1 MRHHLFYIA
10 IICAGQ
16 LLSSCSGNRN
26 AIYESASYSIFPD
39 RVIQGEF
46 EAIALSPVEIVSNY
60 RSFES
65 SKYSP
70 TLQFKFSINSRDNEM
85 PSGKD
90 HIVTLQPVNGKVVTE
105 VEFGKQLIQTQT
117 GSIEENLPENTE
129 WTVRLD
135 LRRMKSDF
143 ERQGFYTLFNG
154 ERLSKQD
161 FKGVYIAGSIAPLS
175 WDFSNLYTRKDL
187 ELKDIDGDGIYEITL
202 IMNSKKDIKNN
213 PDKWKL
219 SKDLSGLPQYQSD
232 YLISDAIYNLSLEEM
247 LMAIEPD
254 STFRTGK
261 EWSGVWTRDI
271 SYSIILSMA
280 HMQPEVAKKSL
291 MRKVRNNR
299 IVQDTGTGG
308 AYPVS
313 TDRIVWA
320 TAAWE
325 LYKFTGDREWMTYAY
340 EVIKNSVEDDL
351 LNARNPETGLMKG
364 ESSFLDW
371 REQTYPMWMQPADIY
386 QSENLGTNAVH
397 YQANKV
403 LATMAKLLDK
413 PEDEARYNE
422 IASSIK
428 AAIQHN
434 LWMKDKGYHG
444 QFLYGRSH
452 LILSPRSET
461 LGEALCILFGI
472 TEGENIQRAVAS
484 MPVTS
489 FGASCIYPQ
498 IPGIP
503 PYHNNG
509 IWPFVQSYWALAS
522 AKAGNEAAVMEQ
534 IAAIYRPSALFLTNK
549 ENFVAETG
557 DFAGTQINSSIMLW
571 SLSGN
576 IALVH
581 KILFGME
588 FEEDKL
594 IFNPLVPKALK
605 GKRTLKN
612 FRYRDALLH
621 LEMEGFGNQI
631 SIFEVDGKISAP
643 EIPANFK
650 GEHRIRIV
658 LANNTDTDKQINKV
672 KNDFSI
678 EMPLVSQQ
686 GNQLIW
692 EPVKNATHYQIVK
705 NGKTIETTP
714 TTSYTVNP
722 GEYATYQVIAI
733 DNTGTGSFASEP
745 LIIISPNTQFSL
757 QLEKFIPAAHYP
769 YAGFNGS
776 GFVEISKTKN
786 RMISI
791 PLTLEQEGLYY
802 LQARYANGNGPVNTD
817 SRCALRNLYVNNRF
831 SGVLIFPQRGKD
843 EWSNWGYSN
852 MLPVQLSKG
861 QNKLTIVFEDNN
873 ENMDGEINQAMLD
886 EVVIYR

>member
-1 MRHHLFYIA
+1 MSRHLLYSAVIG
-10 IICAGQ
+10 AGL
-16 LLSSCSGNRN
+16 LLSACSGNRK
-26 AIYESASYSIFPD
+26 AIYESDAYSIFPD

-46 EAIALSPVEIVSNY
+46 EAVALSPFEISSNY
-60 RSFES
+60 RSPES
-65 SKYSP
+65 LSYSP

-90 HIVTLQPVNGKVVTE
+90 HVVTLHPVDGKVVTE
-105 VEFGKQLIQTQT
+105 VEFGKQLIK
-117 GSIEENLPENTE
+117 SHLIREEENLPENTE

-135 LRRMKSDF
+135 LRKMKSDF
-143 ERQGFYTLFNG
+143 EKQGFFTLFNG
-154 ERLSKQD
+154 EKLNKQD
-161 FKGVYIAGSIAPLS
+161 FKGVYIAGSAAPLS

-187 ELKDIDGDGIYEITL
+187 ELKDPDGDGIYEITL
-202 IMNSKKDIKNN
+202 IMNSKKDIKTS

-232 YLISDAIYNLSLEEM
+232 YLISDAIYNMSLEEM
-247 LMAIEPD
+247 MMAIEPD

-261 EWSGVWTRDI
+261 EWAGVWTRDI

-291 MRKVRNNR
+291 MRKVKNNR

-325 LYKFTGDREWMTYAY
+325 VYKLTGDRAWMEYAY
-340 EVIKNSVEDDL
+340 EIIKNSVEDDL

-371 REQTYPMWMQPADIY
+371 REQTYPVWMQPADIY

-403 LATMAKLLDK
+403 LSAMANLLEK
-413 PEDEARYNE
+413 PEDAIRYNS

-428 AAIQHN
+428 SAIQQY
-434 LWMKDKGYHG
+434 LWMNDKGYHG

-452 LILSPRSET
+452 LNLSPRSET

-472 TEGENIQRAVAS
+472 TEGENIQKAVAN
-484 MPVTS
+484 MPVTP

-522 AKAGNEAAVMEQ
+522 AKAGNETAVMEQ
-534 IAAIYRPSALFLTNK
+534 IAAIYRPAALFLTNK

-581 KILFGME
+581 KVLFGMD
-588 FEEDKL
+588 FQFDKL
-594 IFNPLVPKALK
+594 KFHPFVPEALK
-605 GKRTLKN
+605 GKRSLKN
-612 FRYRDALLH
+612 FHYRNALLNI
-621 LEMEGFGNQI
+621 EMEGFGNQI
-631 SIFEVDGKISAP
+631 MHFEIDGVSSAP
-643 EIPANFK
+643 EIPANLK
-650 GEHRIRIV
+650 GEHHIRIV
-658 LANNTDTDKQINKV
+658 LADNTNTGKQINKV
-672 KNDFSI
+672 KNLFTL
-678 EMPLVSQQ
+678 EMPVVSKKD
-686 GNQLIW
+686 NQITWEAVNNAKSYLII
-692 EPVKNATHYQIVK
+692 KNGQAIDTITKTSYQI
-705 NGKTIETTP
+705 
-714 TTSYTVNP
+714 NP
-722 GEYATYQVIAI
+722 GTYAAYQVIAV
-733 DNTGTGSFASEP
+733 DESRTSSFASEP
-745 LIIISPNTQFSL
+745 LIVLSEEKRISIQM
-757 QLEKFIPAAHYP
+757 EKFVSPAGYP
-769 YAGFNGS
+769 YSGFNGT
-776 GFVEISKTKN
+776 GFAEISSTKN
-786 RMISI
+786 RNINVTATVEES
-791 PLTLEQEGLYY
+791 GHY
-802 LQARYANGNGPVNTD
+802 LLHIRYANGNGPVNTD
-817 SRCALRNLYVNNRF
+817 SRCALRNLYVNNQF
-831 SGVLIFPQRGKD
+831 AGALIFPQRGKD

-852 MLPVQLSKG
+852 MLSVHLTKGKNTLS
-861 QNKLTIVFEDNN
+861 IVFEDNN

>member
-1 MRHHLFYIA
+1 MNRHLLYSAVIS
-10 IICAGQ
+10 AG
-16 LLSSCSGNRN
+16 LLCSSCSGNRN
-26 AIYESASYSIFPD
+26 AIYESNAYSIFPD

-46 EAIALSPVEIVSNY
+46 EAVALSPFEISSNY
-60 RSFES
+60 RSLES
-65 SKYSP
+65 LSYSP

-90 HIVTLQPVNGKVVTE
+90 HVVTLQPVDGKVVTE
-105 VEFGKQLIQTQT
+105 VEFGKQLIQAS
-117 GSIEENLPENTE
+117 SISEEENLPENTE

-135 LRRMKSDF
+135 LRKMKSDF
-143 ERQGFYTLFNG
+143 EKQGFFTLFNG
-154 ERLSKQD
+154 EKLNKQD
-161 FKGVYIAGSIAPLS
+161 FKGVYIAGSAAPLS

-187 ELKDIDGDGIYEITL
+187 ELNDPDGDGIYEITL
-202 IMNSKKDIKNN
+202 IINSKKDIKTS

-232 YLISDAIYNLSLEEM
+232 YPISDAIYNMSLEEM

-261 EWSGVWTRDI
+261 EWAGVWTRDI

-325 LYKFTGDREWMTYAY
+325 VYKFTGDREWMTSAY
-340 EVIKNSVEDDL
+340 EVIKNTVEDDM

-371 REQTYPMWMQPADIY
+371 REQTYPVWMQPADIY

-403 LATMAKLLDK
+403 LSSMANLLEK
-413 PEDEARYNE
+413 PEDAIRYDS

-428 AAIQHN
+428 SAIQQY
-434 LWMKDKGYHG
+434 LWMNDKGYHG
-444 QFLYGRSH
+444 QYLYGRSH

-472 TEGENIQRAVAS
+472 TEKEKIRKAVAS
-484 MPVTS
+484 MPVTP

-522 AKAGNEAAVMEQ
+522 AKAGNETAVMEQ
-534 IAAIYRPSALFLTNK
+534 IAAIYRPAALFLTNK

-605 GKRTLKN
+605 GKRKLKN

-631 SIFEVDGKISAP
+631 SIFEIDGKTAAP
-643 EIPANFK
+643 EITANLK
-650 GEHRIRIV
+650 GEHHIRIV
-658 LANNTDTDKQINKV
+658 LANNTDTDKRINKI

-692 EPVKNATHYQIVK
+692 EPVKNATHYQIVR
-705 NGKTIETTP
+705 NGKTIETTA
-714 TTSYTVNP
+714 TTFHTINP
-722 GEYATYQVIAI
+722 GEYATYQVIAT
-733 DNTGTGSFASEP
+733 DNKGTGSFASEP
-745 LIIISPNTQFSL
+745 LIIISPNKQFNI
-757 QLEKFIPAAHYP
+757 QVEKFIPAAYFP

-776 GFVEISKTKN
+776 GFVEISKTRN

-791 PLTLEQEGLYY
+791 PLTVEQEGLYY
-802 LQARYANGNGPVNTD
+802 LQTRYANGNGPVNTN

-852 MLPVQLSKG
+852 MLSVQLSKG
-861 QNKLTIVFEDNN
+861 HNILAIVFEDNN
-873 ENMDGEINQAMLD
+873 GNMDGEINQAMLD

>member
-1 MRHHLFYIA
+1 MSRHLLYSAVIG
-10 IICAGQ
+10 AGL
-16 LLSSCSGNRN
+16 LLSACSGNRK
-26 AIYESASYSIFPD
+26 AIYESDAYSIFHD

-46 EAIALSPVEIVSNY
+46 EAVALSPFEVSSNY
-60 RSFES
+60 RSQES
-65 SKYSP
+65 LRYSP

-90 HIVTLQPVNGKVVTE
+90 HVVTLQPVDEKVITT
-105 VEFGKQLIQTQT
+105 VEFGQQLIQTKT
-117 GSIEENLPENTE
+117 LKENDNLPENTE

-135 LRRMKSDF
+135 LRKVKSDF
-143 ERQGFYTLFNG
+143 EKQGFFTLFNG
-154 ERLSKQD
+154 EKLTKQD
-161 FKGVYIAGSIAPLS
+161 FKGVYIAGSAAPLS
-175 WDFSNLYTRKDL
+175 WDFSNLYTRNDL
-187 ELKDIDGDGIYEITL
+187 QLKDPDGDGIYEITL
-202 IMNSKKDIKNN
+202 IMNSNKDIKTS
-213 PDKWKL
+213 PVKWKL

-232 YLISDAIYNLSLEEM
+232 YLISDAIYNMSLEEM
-247 LMAIEPD
+247 LMAIETD

-261 EWSGVWTRDI
+261 EWAGVWTRDI

-291 MRKVRNNR
+291 MRKVKNNR

-340 EVIKNSVEDDL
+340 EVIKNTVEDDL
-351 LNARNPETGLMKG
+351 LNARNPETGLIKG

-371 REQTYPMWMQPADIY
+371 REQTYPVWMQPADIY

-397 YQANKV
+397 YQASKV
-403 LATMAKLLDK
+403 LSAMAKLLNK
-413 PEDEARYNE
+413 PTDAIRYDS

-428 AAIQHN
+428 SAIQKH
-434 LWMKDKGYHG
+434 LWMNDKGYHG
-444 QFLYGRSH
+444 QYLYGRSH

-472 TEGENIQRAVAS
+472 TEEENIRKAVAS
-484 MPVTS
+484 MPVTP

-509 IWPFVQSYWALAS
+509 IWPFVQTYWALAS
-522 AKAGNEAAVMEQ
+522 AKAGNETAVMEQ
-534 IAAIYRPSALFLTNK
+534 IAAIYRPAALFLTNK

-588 FEEDKL
+588 FEENKL

-605 GKRTLKN
+605 GKKTLKN
-612 FRYRDALLH
+612 FRYRKALLH
-621 LEMEGFGNQI
+621 IEMEGFGNQI
-631 SIFEVDGKISAP
+631 STFEVDGKVSAP
-643 EIPANFK
+643 EISAKLN
-650 GEHRIRIV
+650 GEHHIRIV
-658 LANNTDTDKQINKV
+658 LTNKADSDKRINKV
-672 KNDFSI
+672 KNGFSI

-692 EPVKNATHYQIVK
+692 EPVKNAKHYKLLK
-705 NGKTIETTP
+705 NGKTIESIT
-714 TTSYTVNP
+714 TTSYMVNP
-722 GEYATYQVIAI
+722 SEYASYQVIAI
-733 DNTGTGSFASEP
+733 DNTGTESFASEP
-745 LIIISPNTQFSL
+745 LIIISPNKKFSL
-757 QLEKFIPAAHYP
+757 QVEKFIPAAYFP

-776 GFVEISKTKN
+776 GFVEISKTRN

-791 PLTLEQEGLYY
+791 PITVEREGLYY
-802 LQARYANGNGPVNTD
+802 LQTRYANGNGPVNTN

-852 MLPVQLSKG
+852 MLPVQLSGG
-861 QNKLTIVFEDNN
+861 QNNLTIVFEDNN

-886 EVVIYR
+886 EVMIYR

>member
-10 IICAGQ
+10 VICAGQ
-16 LLSSCSGNRN
+16 FLSSCSGNRN
-26 AIYESASYSIFPD
+26 AIYESESYSIFPD
-39 RVIQGEF
+39 RVIQGAF
-46 EAIALSPVEIVSNY
+46 EAIALSPTEISSNY
-60 RSFES
+60 RSPES
-65 SKYSP
+65 TKYSP

-85 PSGKD
+85 SSGKD
-90 HIVTLQPVNGKVVTE
+90 HMVTLQPVNGKAVTE

-117 GSIEENLPENTE
+117 GSKEENLPENTE

-154 ERLSKQD
+154 EKLSKQD

-187 ELKDIDGDGIYEITL
+187 EMKDIDGDGIYEITL
-202 IMNSKKDIKNN
+202 IMNSRKDIKHN
-213 PDKWKL
+213 PDKWTL
-219 SKDLSGLPQYQSD
+219 SKNLSGLPQYQSD

-280 HMQPEVAKKSL
+280 HMQPEVAKNSL
-291 MRKVRNNR
+291 MRKVKNNR

-325 LYKFTGDREWMTYAY
+325 LFKVTGDREWMEYAY
-340 EVIKNSVEDDL
+340 LVIKNSVEDDL
-351 LNARNPETGLMKG
+351 LNAYNPETGLMKG

-371 REQTYPMWMQPADIY
+371 REQTYPVWMQPADIY
-386 QSENLGTNAVH
+386 QSESLGTNAVH

-403 LATMAKLLDK
+403 LSAMANILKK
-413 PEDEARYNE
+413 PEEAARYDS
-422 IASSIK
+422 IATSIK
-428 AAIQHN
+428 SGIQQY
-434 LWMKDKGYHG
+434 LWMEEKGYHA
-444 QFLYGRSH
+444 QYLYGRSH

-472 TEGENIQRAVAS
+472 TEGENIQKAVAN
-484 MPVTS
+484 MPVTP

-522 AKAGNEAAVMEQ
+522 AKAGNGTSVMEQ
-534 IAAIYRPSALFLTNK
+534 IAAIYRPAALFLTNK

-557 DFAGTQINSSIMLW
+557 DFTGTQINSSIMLW

-576 IALVH
+576 IALIH
-581 KILFGME
+581 NIFFGMD
-588 FEEDKL
+588 FQVDKL
-594 IFNPLVPKALK
+594 VINPFVPKALK

-612 FRYRDALLH
+612 FRYRDAVLH
-621 LEMEGFGNQI
+621 IEMEGFGNRI
-631 SIFEVDGKISAP
+631 SHFEIDGIASEP
-643 EIPANFK
+643 EITATLT
-650 GEHRIRIV
+650 GEHHIRIV
-658 LANNTDTDKQINKV
+658 LANNTDTEKKINKAKNLFTVEMPIVKQQDKQ
-672 KNDFSI
+672 
-678 EMPLVSQQ
+678 LR
-686 GNQLIW
+686 W
-692 EPVKNATHYQIVK
+692 ESVKNATSYQILR
-705 NGKTIETTP
+705 NCLIIDTITT
-714 TTSYTVNP
+714 TNYMVNP
-722 GEYATYQVIAI
+722 GIFAAYQVIAM
-733 DNTGTGSFASEP
+733 DESGTGSFASEP
-745 LIIISPNTQFSL
+745 LFVFSDDKKTSI
-757 QLEKFIPAAHYP
+757 QIEKFVSANHYP
-769 YAGFNGS
+769 YSGFNGK
-776 GFVEISKTKN
+776 GFIEISKTKN
-786 RMISI
+786 RRI
-791 PLTLEQEGLYY
+791 TLPVKVEKEGLYLLY
-802 LQARYANGNGPVNTD
+802 VRYANGNGPVNTD
-817 SRCALRNLYVNNRF
+817 SRCALRNLYVNKHYA
-831 SGVLIFPQRGKD
+831 GVLIFPQRGKG

-852 MLPVQLSKG
+852 TLSIRLVKG
-861 QNKLTIVFEDNN
+861 QNKLTIVYEDNN

-886 EVVIYR
+886 EIVIFQ

>member
-1 MRHHLFYIA
+1 MNRHLLYSTVIS
-10 IICAGQ
+10 AGL
-16 LLSSCSGNRN
+16 LLSACTGGRK
-26 AIYESASYSIFPD
+26 AVYESDAYSIFPD

-46 EAIALSPVEIVSNY
+46 EAIALSPFEISSNY
-60 RSFES
+60 RSPES
-65 SKYSP
+65 LSYSP

-90 HIVTLQPVNGKVVTE
+90 HKITLQPVDGKVITT
-105 VEFGKQLIQTQT
+105 VEFGQQLIQTKT
-117 GSIEENLPENTE
+117 LKENENLPENTE
-129 WTVRLD
+129 WTVQLD
-135 LRRMKSDF
+135 LRKMKSAF
-143 ERQGFYTLFNG
+143 EQQGFFTLFNG

-161 FKGVYIAGSIAPLS
+161 FKGVYIAGSMAPLS
-175 WDFSNLYTRKDL
+175 WDFSNLYTRNDL
-187 ELKDIDGDGIYEITL
+187 ELKDPDGDGIYEITL
-202 IMNSKKDIKNN
+202 IMNSKRDIKTS

-219 SKDLSGLPQYQSD
+219 SKDLSGLSQYQSD

-261 EWSGVWTRDI
+261 EWAGVWTRDI

-291 MRKVRNNR
+291 MRKVKNNR

-313 TDRIVWA
+313 TDRMVWA
-320 TAAWE
+320 IAAWE
-325 LYKFTGDREWMTYAY
+325 LFKVTGDHEWMKYAY
-340 EVIKNSVEDDL
+340 EIIKNSIEDDL
-351 LNARNPETGLMKG
+351 LNAYNPETGLMKG

-371 REQTYPMWMQPADIY
+371 REQTYPVWMQPADIF

-403 LATMAKLLDK
+403 LSAMANLLEK
-413 PEDEARYNE
+413 TAEAARYDS
-422 IASSIK
+422 IALSIK
-428 AAIQHN
+428 TAIQQN
-434 LWMKDKGYHG
+434 MWMKDKGHHG
-444 QFLYGRSH
+444 QYLYGRSH

-472 TEGENIQRAVAS
+472 TEGEDIQQAVAA
-484 MPVTS
+484 MPVTP

-534 IAAIYRPSALFLTNK
+534 IAAIYRPTALFLTNK

-588 FEEDKL
+588 FEVDKL

-612 FRYRDALLH
+612 FRYRDAVLNIEL
-621 LEMEGFGNQI
+621 EGFGNQI
-631 SIFEVDGKISAP
+631 SLFEIDGVASKP
-643 EIPANFK
+643 EVPATLE
-650 GEHRIRIV
+650 GEHHIRIV
-658 LANNTDTDKQINKV
+658 LANKNDTYKEINKV
-672 KNDFSI
+672 KNEFTI
-678 EMPLVSQQ
+678 EMPIVSQQ
-686 GNQLIW
+686 DNQLIW
-692 EPVKNATHYQIVK
+692 EPVKNANSYHIFRNGKIIDTITKTSYQI
-705 NGKTIETTP
+705 
-714 TTSYTVNP
+714 NP
-722 GEYATYQVIAI
+722 GTYAAYQVIAV
-733 DNTGTGSFASEP
+733 DESGTSSFASEP
-745 LIIISPNTQFSL
+745 LIVISENKKITL
-757 QLEKFIPAAHYP
+757 QMEKFASSSGYP
-769 YAGFNGS
+769 YSGFNGT
-776 GFVEISKTKN
+776 GFAEISKSKN
-786 RMISI
+786 RII
-791 PLTLEQEGLYY
+791 TLPVTAGENGTY
-802 LQARYANGNGPVNTD
+802 LLHIRYANGNGPINTD
-817 SRCALRNLYVNNRF
+817 SRCALRNLYVNNQF
-831 SGVLIFPQRGKD
+831 AGALIFPQRGKG

-852 MLPVQLSKG
+852 IISVQLAKG
-861 QNKLTIVFEDNN
+861 QNKLSIVFEENN

-886 EVVIYR
+886 EAVIYQ